1 MSDELTIERI
11 ISEIKEETGSII
23 VLSNEYK
30 NFLEKYP
37 FLDRYLLRTKAS
49 FLADFYMGVERIF
62 KIIAEE
68 LNGGTPKGEDWHKRL
83 LLDMSLNIGERPPVI
98 SRELH
103 GSLLMFLGFRH
114 VVRQVYGFELDE
126 KRLEA
131 LSVHFEP
138 VLEKFIKEMEGF
150 CQFLKDRVKK
160 GDVP

>member
-1 MSDELTIERI
+1 MLFKRPDS
-11 ISEIKEETGSII
+11 SG
-23 VLSNEYK
+23 NEYK

-37 FLDRYLLRTKAS
+37 LLDRYLLRTKAS

-98 SRELH
+98 SRELQ
-103 GSLLMFLGFRH
+103 GSLLMFLGSRY

-138 VLEKFIKEMEGF
+138 VLEKFIKEIEDF

-160 GDVP
+160 VGEP

>member
-1 MSDELTIERI
+1 
-11 ISEIKEETGSII
+11 
-23 VLSNEYK
+23 
-30 NFLEKYP
+30 
-37 FLDRYLLRTKAS
+37 
-49 FLADFYMGVERIF
+49 MGVERIF

-83 LLDMSLNIGERPPVI
+83 LLDMNLNIGERPPVI

-138 VLEKFIKEMEGF
+138 VLEKFIKEREAF
-150 CQFLKDRVKK
+150 CQFLKDRVKT
-160 GDVP
+160 GGEP

>member
-1 MSDELTIERI
+1 MSDELIIERI

-37 FLDRYLLRTKAS
+37 LLDRYLLRTKAS

-83 LLDMSLNIGERPPVI
+83 LLV
-98 SRELH
+98 
-103 GSLLMFLGFRH
+103 
-114 VVRQVYGFELDE
+114 
-126 KRLEA
+126 
-131 LSVHFEP
+131 
-138 VLEKFIKEMEGF
+138 
-150 CQFLKDRVKK
+150 
-160 GDVP
+160 

>member
-1 MSDELTIERI
+1 MDNEMALERI
-11 ISEIKEETGSII
+11 VSEIKEETGS
-23 VLSNEYK
+23 LKALRNDYK

-37 FLDRYLLRTKAS
+37 SLDKYLLRAKAS

-83 LLDMSLNIGERPPVI
+83 LLDMSLNIGKKPPVI
-98 SRELH
+98 SGELY
-103 GSLLMFLGFRH
+103 SKLLMFLGFRH

-126 KRLEA
+126 KRLDA

-138 VLEKFIKEMEGF
+138 VLEKFIEEIESF
-150 CQFLKDRVKK
+150 CRFLRNRD
-160 GDVP
+160 

>member
-11 ISEIKEETGSII
+11 ISEIKEGAGSLI
-23 VLSNEYK
+23 VLRNEYK
-30 NFLEKYP
+30 DFLEKYP
-37 FLDRYLLRTKAS
+37 SLDRYLIRAKAS

-62 KIIAEE
+62 KIISEE

-98 SRELH
+98 TKELY
-103 GSLLMFLGFRH
+103 SNLLKFLGFRH

-126 KRLEA
+126 KKFEE
-131 LSVHFEP
+131 LSIVFEP
-138 VLEKFIKEMEGF
+138 VLEKFIKEIEDF

-160 GDVP
+160 EG

>member
-11 ISEIKEETGSII
+11 ISEIKEETSS
-23 VLSNEYK
+23 LRALRDEYK

-37 FLDRYLLRTKAS
+37 LLDRYLLRTKAS

-83 LLDMSLNIGERPPVI
+83 LLDMSLCIGERPPVI
-98 SRELH
+98 SKELYRQ
-103 GSLLMFLGFRH
+103 LLMFLGFRH

-138 VLEKFIKEMEGF
+138 VLEKFIEEMESF
-150 CQFLKDRVKK
+150 CRFLRNR
-160 GDVP
+160 G